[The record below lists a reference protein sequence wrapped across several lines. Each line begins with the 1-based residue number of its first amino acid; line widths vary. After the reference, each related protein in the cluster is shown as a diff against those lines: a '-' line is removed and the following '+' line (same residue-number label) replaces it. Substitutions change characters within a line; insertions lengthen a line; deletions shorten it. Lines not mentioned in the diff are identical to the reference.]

1 MAQTAPAPNGIGE
14 RVRNW
19 VIPLS
24 RGDLT
29 LRQANAQLKPVA
41 LKADDV
47 PFLVRLVE
55 NPELDIPGL
64 EIFNG
69 AASLWTHDQIHFLL
83 GRGLLAKDE
92 AFVIG
97 FTMGSTDQVT
107 ATEEWLYEMFSRY
120 LYPEGYRFSAED
132 IRVFRDAV
140 RLGFVSDCAPLAKA
154 DFHALQDLPL
164 REARRRLGIEE
175 ELLRAY
181 YTIEKRRYPGA
192 PESQRLLD

>member
-1 MAQTAPAPNGIGE
+1 ME
-14 RVRNW
+14 VSDKVRNW
-19 VIPLS
+19 VVPLS

-29 LRQANAQLKPVA
+29 LRQAYAELRPFA
-41 LKADDV
+41 LKAEDV

-55 NPELDIPGL
+55 NPEYDIPGI

-69 AASLWTHDQIHFLL
+69 AASLWTHDQIHIVL

-107 ATEEWLYEMFSRY
+107 ATEERLYELFSRF
-120 LYPEGYRFSAED
+120 LYPKQYRFSAED

-140 RLGFVSDCAPLAKA
+140 RLGFVSDCMALAQA
-154 DFHALQDLPL
+154 DFAALQDLPL

-175 ELLRAY
+175 DLLRAY
-181 YTIEKRRYPGA
+181 YAIEQRRYPNS
-192 PESQRLLD
+192 PESQRLLA

>member
-1 MAQTAPAPNGIGE
+1 MDLPDK
-14 RVRNW
+14 VRNW

-29 LRQANAQLKPVA
+29 LAQANAQLEPIA

-55 NPELDIPGL
+55 NPEYDFPGI

-69 AASLWTHDQIHFLL
+69 AASLWTHDQIHLVL

-97 FTMGSTDQVT
+97 FTMGSTDRVS
-107 ATEEWLYEMFSRY
+107 ATEEWLYAVFSRF
-120 LYPEGYRFSAED
+120 LYPKGYRFSAED

-140 RLGFVSDCAPLAKA
+140 RLGFVSDCVSLAQA
-154 DFHALQDLPL
+154 DFRAVQDLPL

-175 ELLRAY
+175 DLLRAY
-181 YTIEKRRYPGA
+181 YAIEKRRYPHA